1 MQKFMS
7 ILSELKTSERSYFVL
22 SHFSRLL
29 MDGNSDG
36 HCSAWSLSVAQRRS
50 YDHSG
55 VHSGCFSLRCS
66 DFHSSDLLP

>member
-1 MQKFMS
+1 MQKFMYK
-7 ILSELKTSERSYFVL
+7 LSALKTSEQSYFVL

-36 HCSAWSLSVAQRRS
+36 HCFAWPLSFAQSRS

-55 VHSGCFSLRCS
+55 VDSGCFGLRCS
-66 DFHSSDLLP
+66 DFHSS